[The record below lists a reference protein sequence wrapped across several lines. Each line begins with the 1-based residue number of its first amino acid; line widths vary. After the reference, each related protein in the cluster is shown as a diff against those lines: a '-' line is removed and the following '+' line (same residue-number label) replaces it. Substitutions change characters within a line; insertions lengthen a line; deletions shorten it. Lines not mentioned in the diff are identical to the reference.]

1 MDSTLRLRVLAVDDD
16 DAAHAVFDLVLAADP
31 RFEIVGRARNGV
43 EAVELAAALDP
54 DIVLMDLHMP
64 VMNGAEATFRLREE
78 ERGRPRIIIVTSSG
92 EPAEILEA
100 LAAGADAHVPK
111 PLTLQALLDAL
122 DAQPRD

>member
-1 MDSTLRLRVLAVDDD
+1 MNSTLRLRVLAVDDD
-16 DAAHAVFDLVLAADP
+16 DAAHAMFDLVLAADP
-31 RFEIVGRARNGV
+31 RFEIVGRARNGA

-64 VMNGAEATFRLREE
+64 VMNGAEATSRLREQ
-78 ERGRPRIIIVTSSG
+78 ERRPRIIIVTSSG
-92 EPAEILEA
+92 DPAEILEA